1 MKLSLVLFLAS
12 AVSLASARWGFGIGG
27 MGHGGGGHGG
37 GGDMH
42 QGEMMDL
49 IHDLIDNRK
58 LITREKKNTD
68 AGIQSHTYSED
79 EQVASWIQT
88 HVEQMMSLME
98 SDNGRIRAWD
108 DLFAELFDR
117 RDMHALANVV
127 NTTNSDGTARGVSLE
142 QVVTDQGIDDF
153 DCMKA
158 LIQSHAEVVSKF
170 VSRGRKEMHNNHLI
184 PDVCDA

>member
-1 MKLSLVLFLAS
+1 MKLSLALFLTS
-12 AVSLASARWGFGIGG
+12 AVSLASARWGHGMGG
-27 MGHGGGGHGG
+27 MEHGVGGHGG
-37 GGDMH
+37 G
-42 QGEMMDL
+42 QGGHGEKMDL
-49 IHDLIDNRK
+49 IHNLIDNRK
-58 LITREKKNTD
+58 LITRKKKNTD

-98 SDNGRIRAWD
+98 SGSGRIRGWD
-108 DLFAELFDR
+108 DLFVELFDR
-117 RDMHALANVV
+117 RDMHALVNVV

-142 QVVTDQGIDDF
+142 QVVTDRGIDDF

-170 VSRGRKEMHNNHLI
+170 VSRGRKEMHNNHPI
-184 PDVCDA
+184 SDVCDA